1 MPNYRVG
8 VSLDLRG
15 NYGRNLTG
23 AASKTERFRGVVAR
37 TAGSATGDLRRT
49 SAAAA
54 GVGDAV
60 GRTARRSTSGLQ
72 RVAGAAGTTAGALD
86 RTAGATRRV
95 GTASRRMADTASD
108 ALGRTRRRV
117 NDLIGRYR
125 VLERTSRNAGGGGLT
140 GGIGRLA
147 GAAGGI
153 YGVSRVVSGEATL
166 DQQYTDLAIKA
177 GLSREGQADLQ
188 RRVEEAA
195 EAAQIPRVKLLA
207 SAAKEYELS
216 GDIAPIL
223 EDLNST
229 AKVLRT
235 DPNTTGEALGAVR
248 AQFKN
253 FELDTPEA
261 RERAMYQGLQA
272 AMSGALSF
280 ADLARS
286 GGEAMSA
293 QTEIYG
299 NRSWE
304 DFLLSS
310 QQIMTGFMK
319 AEPTMTAYAAL
330 LKIFSLERE
339 ALTKQIGQI
348 EPGTS
353 PIDVANRL
361 VASVG
366 GDIAALKGTP
376 FGTQETL
383 GALAG
388 LVGQKGQAL
397 GAQVEPA
404 INLSRD
410 ELWAG
415 LEPAWRRQAE
425 TPAAALEVAQDI
437 SQRDLGG
444 PLMTLWRPATMALVT
459 HLPKIELG
467 VAALVAAYGATKA
480 VSWIRRGVEAF
491 RGRGTPT
498 PSTPGGGFG
507 GGAASAVA
515 TMRVGTLIVGSMPGG
530 GASKTTPGTIL
541 GPDGKPV
548 PRGQGAPPKGSS
560 GGPGV
565 RPGRPGRLAGWSRAL
580 GRTGRGI
587 PYVGAGIAALS
598 LAPAVASGDT
608 RRVVQ
613 STAGLAGSLGFAKLG
628 AAIGTAIAPGI
639 GTAIGGLA
647 GGLIGW
653 FAGEQAAARLDP
665 DTWRP
670 RVDVELDENGRPT
683 QSVRGRVR
691 ERGLLARTAGVERE
705 PDEDDVDAE
714 DVDGQPKRSVRG
726 RVRQK
731 ELEARGAALELQPAQ
746 RTATYDQSDHSDRRV
761 NIAPG
766 AITVQAAE
774 DPEATA
780 EAVADRVM
788 EITEQ
793 ERGRRDRRLRDTALE
808 DPDPDPVL

>member
-15 NYGRNLTG
+15 NYGQNLTG

-49 SAAAA
+49 TAAAV

-72 RVAGAAGTTAGALD
+72 RVAGAAGNTAGALD
-86 RTAGATRRV
+86 RTAGAARRV
-95 GTASRRMADTASD
+95 GTASRRMADTAST
-108 ALGRTRRRV
+108 ALGHTRRRV

-125 VLERTSRNAGGGGLT
+125 VLERTSRNAGGGGGLT

-153 YGVSRVVSGEATL
+153 YGVSRVVSGEAAL
-166 DQQYTDLAIKA
+166 DQKYTNLAIQAK
-177 GLSREGQADLQ
+177 LSREEQTDLQ
-188 RRVEEAA
+188 RRIEEAA

-207 SAAKEYELS
+207 SAAKEFELS
-216 GDIAPIL
+216 GDITPIL
-223 EDLNST
+223 EDLHST

-299 NRSWE
+299 NRNWE

-339 ALTKQIGQI
+339 ALTKQIGRV
-348 EPGTS
+348 EPGAS

-366 GDIAALKGTP
+366 GNIAALKGTP

-397 GAQVEPA
+397 GAQVKPA

-425 TPAAALEVAQDI
+425 TPAAALEIAQDI

-480 VSWIRRGVEAF
+480 VSWIRRGVAGW
-491 RGRGTPT
+491 RGHGTPT
-498 PSTPGGGFG
+498 PSTPGGGFS
-507 GGAASAVA
+507 GAPGAVA
-515 TMRVGTLIVGSMPGG
+515 TMRVGTLIVGSVPGG
-530 GASKTTPGTIL
+530 VPRTAPGTIL

-548 PRGQGAPPKGSS
+548 PRGQSAPPKGSS
-560 GGPGV
+560 GGHGV
-565 RPGRPGRLAGWSRAL
+565 RPGRPGRLAGWSRTL
-580 GRTGRGI
+580 GRAGRGI
-587 PYVGAGIAALS
+587 PYAGAGIAALS
-598 LAPAVASGDT
+598 LLPAVASGDT
-608 RRVVQ
+608 RSVVQ
-613 STAGLAGSLGFAKLG
+613 STAGLAGSLGLAKLG

-647 GGLIGW
+647 GSLIGW
-653 FAGEQAAARLDP
+653 FAGDQAAAKLDP

-670 RVDVELDENGRPT
+670 RVDVELDENGRPK

-691 ERGLLARTAGVERE
+691 RNDLVARTAGVERE
-705 PDEDDVDAE
+705 PDEEDVDTE
-714 DVDGQPKRSVRG
+714 DVDGQPRSVRG
-726 RVRQK
+726 RVRRN
-731 ELEARGAALELQPAQ
+731 ELSVRGTVPELQPA
-746 RTATYDQSDHSDRRV
+746 RATYDHSDHSDRRSTV

-788 EITEQ
+788 EITER
-793 ERGRRDRRLRDTALE
+793 ERGRRDRRIRDAALE